1 MRIKVLG
8 TRGEV
13 EPSIPYHSKHSGLL
27 IDDTLLLDLGEK
39 EFLDFK
45 PKSIFITHL
54 HPDHA
59 FFITEPAAIDIPIY
73 APESTEVETDVR
85 TAESTVRIGSYKV
98 IPIPTHHS
106 KKVKSSAY
114 VVDNGKQKLLY
125 TGDMIWINKE
135 YHHLFKGLALVVTEA
150 SFIRKRGMVRRDKDT
165 GKIYGHTGVPN
176 LIDLFKQFTRHI
188 LFIHF
193 GNWFYEGA
201 SAARQRLNKLG
212 KDNDMNIYVGY
223 DNMELDLD
231 HLQPG
236 SSQPSTNP
244 T

>member
-13 EPSIPYHSKHSGLL
+13 EPSAPYHSRHSGVLV
-27 IDDTLLLDLGEK
+27 DDTLLLDLGER

-45 PKSIFITHL
+45 PRSIFITHL

-73 APESTEVETDVR
+73 APEATQMATDVR
-85 TAESTVRIGSYKV
+85 MAEGMIQIGSYRV
-98 IPIPTHHS
+98 MPIPTHHS
-106 KKVKSSAY
+106 KKVKSTAY
-114 VVDNGKQKLLY
+114 LVDNGERKLLY

-135 YHHLFKGLALVVTEA
+135 YHGLFNDLALVVTEA
-150 SFIRKRGMVRRDKDT
+150 SFIRKGGMVRRDKT
-165 GKIYGHTGVPN
+165 TKQIYGHTGVPN

-193 GNWFYEGA
+193 GNWFYKGA
-201 SAARQRLNKLG
+201 RAARQRLNKLG
-212 KDNDMNIYVGY
+212 KTNGINIYVGY
-223 DNMELDLD
+223 DSMELDLD
-231 HLQPG
+231 DLQPG
-236 SSQPSTNP
+236 SS
-244 T
+244 